1 MLQFSALSCIPP
13 NNQTPTTP
21 ASAPA
26 AGSHKRTLLDASD
39 SDDIVTNDLKR
50 VHIDENDDDDDD
62 PEAAQPAAQSTPK
75 NPGFLPL
82 LHSHAHDTNAI
93 HKRSNIMA
101 HEGFRDHFLKT
112 ESQAIARTMIDQA
125 DKLSMLNGL
134 VFANTESEQYSLVD
148 IPSYLRAYQQ
158 EKRSILH
165 SPEIKQDAPC
175 MISIAQEISENVSN
189 LEANHVKPY
198 AQNLKRIKQWQ
209 QHYQNV
215 LNMGLLYLKGI
226 TVEDPE
232 HIALR
237 DRLKNRF
244 AQDLG
249 VDIIPTLPPE
259 NQESTDI
266 QKIMDLQRITLA
278 NKTTRALAC
287 IQKMQSMLNAEDDDD
302 DEDNDNSSNPDDD
315 DDDGDDE

>member
-1 MLQFSALSCIPP
+1 
-13 NNQTPTTP
+13 
-21 ASAPA
+21 
-26 AGSHKRTLLDASD
+26 
-39 SDDIVTNDLKR
+39 
-50 VHIDENDDDDDD
+50 
-62 PEAAQPAAQSTPK
+62 
-75 NPGFLPL
+75 
-82 LHSHAHDTNAI
+82 
-93 HKRSNIMA
+93 
-101 HEGFRDHFLKT
+101 
-112 ESQAIARTMIDQA
+112 
-125 DKLSMLNGL
+125 
-134 VFANTESEQYSLVD
+134 
-148 IPSYLRAYQQ
+148 
-158 EKRSILH
+158 
-165 SPEIKQDAPC
+165 

-237 DRLKNRF
+237 DRLRNRF

-278 NKTTRALAC
+278 NKTTRALAG

-302 DEDNDNSSNPDDD
+302 DDDDDDEDNDNSSNPDDY